1 MISIVILS
9 DFVSQLGQS
18 NPTQHN
24 TVYTISSL
32 LISTKHTYCALA
44 LNQVLVVECIWTPKL
59 AVRGA
64 VHKKNIVQTLQLEE
78 KMNFI
83 DKLPSLPFERDMY
96 HTSKNSTPFLHQ
108 STESTKRTWS

>member
-1 MISIVILS
+1 MLSSVMLS

-24 TVYTISSL
+24 IVDTISSL
-32 LISTKHTYCALA
+32 LISTKGTYCTLA
-44 LNQVLVVECIWTPKL
+44 LIQIPVVEYIWTPKL

-64 VHKKNIVQTLQLEE
+64 VHKKNNVQTLQLEG

-83 DKLPSLPFERDMY
+83 DKLPSPPFERD
-96 HTSKNSTPFLHQ
+96 T
-108 STESTKRTWS
+108 

>member
-1 MISIVILS
+1 MHSVLSSVMLS

-32 LISTKHTYCALA
+32 LISTKHTYCTLA

-64 VHKKNIVQTLQLEE
+64 VHKKKNVQTLQLED

-83 DKLPSLPFERDMY
+83 DKLPSLPFERDM
-96 HTSKNSTPFLHQ
+96 
-108 STESTKRTWS
+108 